1 MKTYRR
7 SLTSRI
13 IGLLVLLPI
22 AIPIGLYR
30 RSAAQ
35 EERNAELMQALSTG
49 QVAEAR
55 ALLAQGADP
64 NTRDLPTAPARGLL
78 QHIVDLFTPPPPPA
92 IIQERTALSCA
103 CTNRNAAALVK
114 LLLEK
119 GADAKAVET
128 GRTPGLY
135 WAARRGDIATVQL
148 LLERGSNVNVTG
160 PGGAGGLTPLRGAI
174 RADSPHLVKLLV
186 DHGAVVDTWA
196 VGEEYPPIGHN
207 YAAILEILADASIR
221 KGTPPSGLRRLQ

>member
-7 SLTSRI
+7 SFTRKI
-13 IGLLVLLPI
+13 TGLLVLLPI

-119 GADAKAVET
+119 GADVSAQDQSRKTAMVLAAGNGQAQAVKALLQWGVDADTRYQNDLTALMWAAGNGDVATAKVLLDAKADLNLKDNRGKTALAV
-128 GRTPGLY
+128 
-135 WAARRGDIATVQL
+135 AREFQHKKIVT
-148 LLERGSNVNVTG
+148 LLE
-160 PGGAGGLTPLRGAI
+160 AADGL
-174 RADSPHLVKLLV
+174 
-186 DHGAVVDTWA
+186 
-196 VGEEYPPIGHN
+196 E
-207 YAAILEILADASIR
+207 
-221 KGTPPSGLRRLQ
+221 